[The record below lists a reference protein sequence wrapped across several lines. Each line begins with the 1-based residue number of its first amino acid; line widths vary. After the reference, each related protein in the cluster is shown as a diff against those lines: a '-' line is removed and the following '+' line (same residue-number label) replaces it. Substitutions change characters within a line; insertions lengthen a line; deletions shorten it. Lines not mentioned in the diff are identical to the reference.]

1 MQADQGLIAQCAE
14 SEVSGCMFHGQAAV
28 EKRRPKKAY
37 RHPFLDAKIREGRT
51 VREARAL
58 VRAKKAGV
66 PTPAVYVVDKSE
78 CMLVIER
85 MQGPTVRDVI
95 ASADTASAVP
105 RRLLETM
112 GSIIARLH
120 AADQIH
126 GDLTTS
132 NFMLRDVH
140 DSDSLVV
147 IDFGLVRHS
156 TDAEERAVD
165 LYVLERAIG
174 STHPLL
180 SSPMEAVW
188 RGYSAGHLPDAKLAQ
203 TLQRLEMVRARG
215 RKRSMIG

>member
-1 MQADQGLIAQCAE
+1 MLQQELIAQCAE
-14 SEVSGCMFHGQAAV
+14 SEVIACQFHGQAAV
-28 EKRRPKKAY
+28 LKRRPKKAY
-37 RHPFLDAKIREGRT
+37 RHPTLDSKIREGRT

-66 PTPAVYVVDKSE
+66 PTPAVYLVNKAE
-78 CMLVIER
+78 CSIVIER
-85 MQGPTVRDVI
+85 MQGPTVRDII
-95 ASADTASAVP
+95 AAADSSSP
-105 RRLLETM
+105 LPHQLLEAM
-112 GSIIARLH
+112 GEIIAKLH
-120 AADQIH
+120 STDQIH

-132 NFMLRDVH
+132 NFMLRDVNVPE
-140 DSDSLVV
+140 SLVV
-147 IDFGLVRHS
+147 IDFGLVRQS

-180 SSPMEAVW
+180 PRPMEALW
-188 RGYSAGHLPDAKLAQ
+188 RGYSSGQLSSQKVAQ